1 MTQFRELIHLGLQRY
16 QPNIALRPWIEC
28 YWVVANGTCRSS
40 MEYLYRDGG
49 SSLIFDLTGRDFYPA
64 TFTAHQ
70 APQVFA
76 ITGPLFGVRF
86 RAAGAHRLLGL
97 PMGELGG
104 SCLSEAHLVV
114 PNLLELCEQMTAKS
128 IPAQVMSVDQW
139 MLAQAR
145 RHSCSQTLGERL
157 PAQVASQSGSIKGL
171 LLGLG
176 VSRRTAERQVKEQ
189 TGCTLRQLL
198 AWSRVKRARHLI
210 KLDEGATLTEIGL
223 MCGYYDQSHFV
234 REFRKTTSF
243 SPTEYRNR
251 QRNRIRAGEM
261 EISAQGRQ
269 SIRLR
274 SRPFDGLVGPRP

>member
-16 QPNIALRPWIEC
+16 QPHIALRPWIEC
-28 YWVVANGTCRSS
+28 YWVVANCRSS
-40 MEYLYRDGG
+40 TEYLYPDGG
-49 SSLIFDLTGRDFYPA
+49 SSLIFDLTGRDLYPA

-76 ITGPLFGVRF
+76 VTGPLFGVRF
-86 RAAGAHRLLGL
+86 RAVGAHRLLGL

-104 SCLSEAHLVV
+104 GCLSEAHLVV
-114 PNLLELCEQMTAKS
+114 PNLLELCERMVAKS
-128 IPAQVMSVDQW
+128 IPAQVMAVDQW

-145 RHSCSQTLGERL
+145 THSCSETLGERL
-157 PAQVASQSGSIKGL
+157 PAQVTSQSGSIKEL
-171 LLGLG
+171 LSGLG

-210 KLDEGATLTEIGL
+210 KLNQECTLTEIGL

-234 REFRKTTSF
+234 REFRKATSF
-243 SPTEYRNR
+243 SPIEYRKR
-251 QRNRIRAGEM
+251 QRSRIRDGEM
-261 EISAQGRQ
+261 EVSTSG
-269 SIRLR
+269 
-274 SRPFDGLVGPRP
+274 